1 MKIDETALAAAQGR
15 AADLGW
21 LFHTAQHR
29 EDLEAIITAYLAALP
44 KPEQGRDRIAV
55 SRFAS
60 GSGVSH
66 FMRAGEHLDWALIES
81 CIDYEEGAAA
91 RYIVRANC
99 PPPAEL
105 VPVEV
110 EGSVEAALDGFRDG
124 LGAMKVRGLGLTAMG
139 HMAYCVSCADEGD
152 GE

>member
-1 MKIDETALAAAQGR
+1 MEIDETALAAAQGK
-15 AADLGW
+15 AADHGW
-21 LFHTAQHR
+21 IFSAAQHR
-29 EDLEAIITAYLAALP
+29 KDLEAIITAYLAALP

-110 EGSVEAALDGFRDG
+110 EAVLDGFRDG
-124 LGAMKVRGLGLTAMG
+124 LGWAP
-139 HMAYCVSCADEGD
+139 
-152 GE
+152 

>member
-1 MKIDETALAAAQGR
+1 MEIDETAFGVAANKCGPALTSR
-15 AADLGW
+15 LR
-21 LFHTAQHR
+21 LFLR
-29 EDLEAIITAYLAALP
+29 DYLAALP

-110 EGSVEAALDGFRDG
+110 EGNVEP
-124 LGAMKVRGLGLTAMG
+124 KP
-139 HMAYCVSCADEGD
+139 
-152 GE
+152 